1 MTHNL
6 PVFLKTSVIR
16 QLFSFFR
23 EKSRNNVFRVLKL
36 IFVKRLIQSILS
48 NHYIHFNLND
58 LKSLRG
64 KITFREREKGDFF
77 LPKITFRLKNPHPF
91 RLERGQKTE
100 ISDTNRI

>member
-58 LKSLRG
+58 LKSLRS
-64 KITFREREKGDFF
+64 KITFREREKGDF
-77 LPKITFRLKNPHPF
+77 LTLNNLGASYPC

-100 ISDTNRI
+100 TSHTNRI